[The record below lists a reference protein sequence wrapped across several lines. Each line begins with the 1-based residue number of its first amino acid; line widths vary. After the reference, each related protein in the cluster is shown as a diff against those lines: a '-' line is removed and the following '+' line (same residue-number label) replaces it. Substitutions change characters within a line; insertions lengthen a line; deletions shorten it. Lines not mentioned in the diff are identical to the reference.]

1 LQPVAAGYEGMICVP
16 DHDPGLF
23 LRYWN
28 LPEET
33 DRLVHDGWFFTG
45 DYARYDAD
53 GYLWFLGRK
62 DDIIKSFGYRVS
74 PYEVERVMKSH
85 PEVADCATVGEEAGK
100 DKLIVASYVVPQ
112 PGSKI
117 SPDELLAFGAEHLA
131 GYKAP
136 KVVYLAAD
144 FPRTKNGKIL
154 RRQIDPSI
162 ATARSGRSP

>member
-1 LQPVAAGYEGMICVP
+1 VAPGEEGMICVP
-16 DHDPGLF
+16 ADDPGLF

-33 DRLVHDGWFFTG
+33 AKLVHDGWFFTG
-45 DYARYDAD
+45 DYARYDED
-53 GYLWFLGRK
+53 GYIWFLGRK

-85 PEVADCATVGEEAGK
+85 PEVADCATVGEEIGK
-100 DKLIVASYVVPQ
+100 DKLIIASYIVTQ

-117 SPDELLAFGAEHLA
+117 SADELLAFGTQHLA
-131 GYKAP
+131 AYKAP
-136 KVVYLAAD
+136 KVVYLAKD

-154 RRQIDPSI
+154 RRSIDPAI
-162 ATARSGRSP
+162 ATARSNTSRS